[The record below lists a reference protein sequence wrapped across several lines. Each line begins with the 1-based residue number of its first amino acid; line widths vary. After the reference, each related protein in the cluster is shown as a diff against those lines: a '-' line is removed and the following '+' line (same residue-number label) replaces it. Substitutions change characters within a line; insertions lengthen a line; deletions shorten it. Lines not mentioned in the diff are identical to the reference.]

1 MARILVTEE
10 IADSGLDRL
19 RAAGHEVDVQLGSS
33 PQQLVAAI
41 STANALI
48 IRSATEVT
56 AELLAV
62 APDLV
67 VVGRAG
73 IGLDNVDVDAATQR
87 GVMVVNAP
95 ESNILSAAEHT
106 MALLLA
112 QARNI
117 PQAHAALVA
126 GRWERSKWEGVELAD
141 KTLGVIGL
149 GRIGRLVAQRAAAFG
164 MRVIAHDPYI
174 SAERA
179 RQLSIEV
186 VELDDLLGEADFITL
201 HVAKTPETI
210 GLLNADRLART
221 KAGVRIIN
229 VARGGLID
237 EQALADAVL
246 SGHVAGAAIDVFATE
261 PTTKSP
267 LFGLTQVVVT
277 PHLGASTR
285 EAQDKAG
292 ETIAEMV
299 GLALDN
305 EFVPFAVNVSAGE
318 VSETTRP
325 FLALAER
332 LGALFV
338 ALAEG
343 VPDVLEVGFHGQ
355 IASGDT
361 RILTVAVLKGLFS
374 RGSEVPVSYVNAPLI
389 AADRGIDVRES
400 RSSTA
405 VDYVNLLTIRGGQHS
420 LAGTVAGLKAEQ
432 RLVRVDDNIVDLPP
446 ARHMLYVRNED
457 RPGMIG
463 KVGTIL
469 GESSVNIDDM
479 DVGRDPNG
487 EASMMMV
494 ATDRPVPNEVVQR
507 LRATPGIVSVNVL
520 HC

>member
-1 MARILVTEE
+1 
-10 IADSGLDRL
+10 
-19 RAAGHEVDVQLGSS
+19 
-33 PQQLVAAI
+33 
-41 STANALI
+41 
-48 IRSATEVT
+48 
-56 AELLAV
+56 
-62 APDLV
+62 
-67 VVGRAG
+67 
-73 IGLDNVDVDAATQR
+73 
-87 GVMVVNAP
+87 
-95 ESNILSAAEHT
+95 